1 MKIFILTLSLSIL
14 SYLKA
19 ECSDLDSTEC
29 VQWSQYCEWDE
40 DTDQCTE
47 IGGGGGNL
55 DYGPFDFS
63 YLTESD
69 GIRNG
74 PDYMNGLLYYPTG
87 INSPLKSIIFT
98 PGWGGESTSMTGWA
112 EYFASYGFIAMAIG
126 PNDVENDTHEM
137 RAEGL
142 IDAIETIKQKN
153 ERKNFRRDSN
163 A

>member
-87 INSPLKSIIFT
+87 INSPLKSIIF
-98 PGWGGESTSMTGWA
+98 
-112 EYFASYGFIAMAIG
+112 
-126 PNDVENDTHEM
+126 
-137 RAEGL
+137 
-142 IDAIETIKQKN
+142 
-153 ERKNFRRDSN
+153 RRMKEFKKRFL
-163 A
+163 